1 MLRTAALLAL
11 CFSCSTLAAP
21 KRKAHFGPPKEA
33 TKACLDAQP
42 GTACS
47 YELEGVKVT
56 GTCEHAQPT
65 ELLSC
70 QPPKAAPPAAK

>member
-11 CFSCSTLAAP
+11 CCSFSTFAAP

-33 TKACLDAQP
+33 TKACVDGQP
-42 GTACS
+42 GAACS
-47 YELEGVKVT
+47 YEVEGAKVT

-70 QPPKAAPPAAK
+70 QPAKAAPPAAK